1 MMKKK
6 ALSLAALLF
15 AVLIISSFTACGKIP
30 SPPVPDQDGSP
41 AYPELADVH
50 IPNHLLTKTFDGIT
64 ASYQPKK
71 WFFDSSA
78 GVFAVYYIATLENAV
93 NDNVTVTVRD
103 EKCDIDESYI
113 KKVTD
118 EFDADAVYGEKLG
131 AIGLMSFENSTVLY
145 CESTLSMTDE
155 LIDECLKDGTITE
168 GFIEAE
174 GGREALKNKPLC
186 SEIQLHADIDGRTVV
201 VTGVYSDEANK
212 KAVLHAAKLILKTIK
227 LS

>member
-15 AVLIISSFTACGKIP
+15 AVLIISSFTACGRASSSPGPAP
-30 SPPVPDQDGSP
+30 SPSP
-41 AYPELADVH
+41 EYPELTDVH
-50 IPNHLLTKTFDGIT
+50 IPNHMLTKTFDGIT

-71 WFFDSSA
+71 WFFDNTN
-78 GVFAVYYIATLENAV
+78 GVFAIYYIATLENAV

-103 EKCDIDESYI
+103 ERCDMDESYI
-113 KKVTD
+113 EKVTD
-118 EFDADAVYGEKLG
+118 EFNEDAVYGEKLG

-145 CESTLSMTDE
+145 CESTLTMTDE
-155 LIDECLKDGTITE
+155 FIDECLEDGTITE
-168 GFIEAE
+168 GFIETE
-174 GGREALKNKPLC
+174 GGRDALENKPLC
-186 SEIQLHADIDGRTVV
+186 SEVQLHADVDGRTVV